1 MAENHGS
8 GNGQLG
14 NGQNNQQAK
23 KNDNAK
29 GLASLKEAF
38 ADLGNLST
46 NLKKANSAPEKADVR
61 NKHRFGLNKIIKAIK
76 VFKTN
81 ILEEKDLKTFA
92 SLLTW
97 ERQRGLISVAD
108 NYALNRM
115 EFETLDG
122 DTCECFQTAPSGLL
136 CELGGQYKHKTYFD
150 EARQKDM
157 YITYIPVTIEPESQI
172 GKKLEWKMKQGFMP
186 EMKDYPEAKIL
197 IHRRLLV
204 DSEWTRYFREIV

>member
-1 MAENHGS
+1 MAENNGS
-8 GNGQLG
+8 
-14 NGQNNQQAK
+14 NNQNQGIRTSQ
-23 KNDNAK
+23 NFNA
-29 GLASLKEAF
+29 GLDSLKEAF
-38 ADLGNLST
+38 SDLGNLNS
-46 NLKKANSAPEKADVR
+46 NLKAANSAPEKADVR
-61 NKHRFGLNKIIKAIK
+61 NKHRFGLNKIIKAVK

-81 ILEEKDLKTFA
+81 VLEAKEMKVYG

-115 EFETLDG
+115 EFETLEE
-122 DTCECFQTAPSGLL
+122 DTCENFQTAPSGLL
-136 CELGGQYKHKTYFD
+136 CELGATYKHKSYFD
-150 EARQKDM
+150 ETRQKDM

-186 EMKDYPEAKIL
+186 EMKDYPNAKVL

-204 DSEWTRYFREIV
+204 DSEWKRYFRELA

>member
-1 MAENHGS
+1 MANEN
-8 GNGQLG
+8 
-14 NGQNNQQAK
+14 QNQNQNQNQ
-23 KNDNAK
+23 KNDYNK
-29 GLASLKEAF
+29 GLASLKESF
-38 ADLGNLST
+38 AELGNLST
-46 NLKKANSAPEKADVR
+46 KLKSAKSAPEKADVR
-61 NKHRFGLNKIIKAIK
+61 NKHRYGLDKLIKAVK

-81 ILEEKDLKTFA
+81 ILKDKEMKVFA

-115 EFETLDG
+115 EFETLEE

-186 EMKDYPEAKIL
+186 EMKDYPQEKIL

-204 DSEWTRYFREIV
+204 DSEWKRYFRELA